1 MWLQK
6 AGPIRDVI
14 SFGIKN
20 NCVWWSGYDLL
31 RRLLFIVVY
40 LILEN
45 FESNYTQVMFVCI
58 IYVND
63 NDMCCAGILYTF
75 YNISIPFI
83 ILIL

>member
-1 MWLQK
+1 MYNYIWLQK

-58 IYVND
+58 IYLND
-63 NDMCCAGILYTF
+63 NDARCVGIH
-75 YNISIPFI
+75 IPFTTY
-83 ILIL
+83 LFH